1 MAPDLLHHD
10 PRGLVERGESREVRP
25 SHPANPFECRT
36 WLRRRLG
43 VTAIVRFA
51 TAGVLAVA
59 ASGFAAAQNAAD
71 VGPASGPLVGG
82 SDPQLTATS
91 ADPGAIWQPTPGGPG
106 SSEKPLE
113 ILLAPRPPFAFKD
126 ELGQWDGLSIS
137 LWREIAERLQIEFVL
152 VETTLEQV
160 VRAVRE
166 GTGSTIIGVAIT
178 PERAK
183 SSFLTHAFESSGVG
197 IATRERIGLLPSVSA
212 SLEWM
217 EVLQLLL
224 LLILLFFIAA
234 VLIWIC
240 ERRHEVRHFHPKASR
255 GIPDGMWW
263 SVVTFATIGYGDKVP
278 QTIAGRIVAATWI
291 LFSVVL
297 VALFTGIIA
306 SRITLTAGAY
316 VVTGA
321 DDLGHKRVGAVDG
334 TLTSTIL
341 RRMGVPFERFESD
354 PDGVDA
360 LAQGRLDA
368 FISDYAVLHYYV
380 EPLRE
385 RGLRVLPHP
394 IARDFI
400 ALSFSR
406 SLPSNLLEAID
417 VAMLQEIAT
426 PDWTWVRH
434 RYLGLLITTGEE
446 DPEA

>member
-1 MAPDLLHHD
+1 VAPDLLHHD

-25 SHPANPFECRT
+25 SRPANPTECRT

-43 VTAIVRFA
+43 VAAIVRFA
-51 TAGVLAVA
+51 TAGLLAVA

-91 ADPGAIWQPTPGGPG
+91 SDPGAIWQPTPGGPG

-137 LWREIAERLQIEFVL
+137 LWREIADRLQIEFVL

-240 ERRHEVRHFHPKASR
+240 ERRHEVKHFHPRASR

-341 RRMGVPFERFESD
+341 RRLGVPFERFESD

>member
-1 MAPDLLHHD
+1 MMLPND
-10 PRGLVERGESREVRP
+10 S
-25 SHPANPFECRT
+25 C
-36 WLRRRLG
+36 RRRPR
-43 VTAIVRFA
+43 V
-51 TAGVLAVA
+51 AGWLLLPALLAA
-59 ASGFAAAQNAAD
+59 ASLPVGPAAAAQDAD
-71 VGPASGPLVGG
+71 ATNMATPPDGSAPVLDALSG
-82 SDPQLTATS
+82 DPRE
-91 ADPGAIWQPTPGGPG
+91 IWQPTPGEPG
-106 SSEKPLE
+106 SRENPLE

-160 VRAVRE
+160 ARAVRE
-166 GTGSTIIGVAIT
+166 GTGSSIIGVAIT

-197 IATRERIGLLPSVSA
+197 IATRERIGLLPSISA
-212 SLEWM
+212 SLQLT
-217 EVLQLLL
+217 EVMQMLLL
-224 LLILLFFIAA
+224 LVLLFFIAA

-240 ERRHEVRHFHPKASR
+240 ERRHAVKHFHPSATR

-316 VVTGA
+316 VVSGV
-321 DDLGHKRVGAVDG
+321 DDLARKRVGAVEG

-341 RRMGVPFERFESD
+341 RRMSVPFEPFESD
-354 PDGVDA
+354 PVGVEA
-360 LAQGRLDA
+360 LSQGRLDA
-368 FISDYAVLHYYV
+368 FLSDYAVLHYYV
-380 EPLRE
+380 APLRD

-394 IARDFI
+394 IARDFL

-417 VAMLQEIAT
+417 VAMLQEIAS

-434 RYLGLLITTGEE
+434 RYLGLLFASGEGGF
-446 DPEA
+446 DP

>member
-10 PRGLVERGESREVRP
+10 PRGLFERGESREVRP
-25 SHPANPFECRT
+25 SRPANPFECRT

-43 VTAIVRFA
+43 VAAIVRFA

-82 SDPQLTATS
+82 SDPKLTANS

-240 ERRHEVRHFHPKASR
+240 ERRHEVKHFHPRASR

-263 SVVTFATIGYGDKVP
+263 SVVTFATIGYGYNVP

-341 RRMGVPFERFESD
+341 RRLGVPFERFESD

-368 FISDYAVLHYYV
+368 FISDYSVLHYYV

>member
-1 MAPDLLHHD
+1 LDRVSPDQS
-10 PRGLVERGESREVRP
+10 PAFVASGTPTIVVNRP
-25 SHPANPFECRT
+25 NAMMLPNDSC
-36 WLRRRLG
+36 RRRPR
-43 VTAIVRFA
+43 V
-51 TAGVLAVA
+51 AGWLLLPALLAA
-59 ASGFAAAQNAAD
+59 ASLP
-71 VGPASGPLVGG
+71 VGPAASAQDADATNMATPPDGSAPVLDALSG
-82 SDPQLTATS
+82 DPRE
-91 ADPGAIWQPTPGGPG
+91 IWQPTPGAPG
-106 SSEKPLE
+106 SRENPLE

-160 VRAVRE
+160 ARAVRE
-166 GTGSTIIGVAIT
+166 GTGSSIIGVAIT

-197 IATRERIGLLPSVSA
+197 IATRERIGLLPSISA
-212 SLEWM
+212 SLQLM
-217 EVLQLLL
+217 EVMQMLLL
-224 LLILLFFIAA
+224 LVLLFFIAA
-234 VLIWIC
+234 ILIWIC
-240 ERRHEVRHFHPKASR
+240 ERRHAVKHFHPSATR

-316 VVTGA
+316 VVSGV
-321 DDLGHKRVGAVDG
+321 DDLARKRVGAVEG

-341 RRMGVPFERFESD
+341 RRMSVPFEPFESD
-354 PDGVDA
+354 PVGVEA
-360 LAQGRLDA
+360 LSQGRLDA
-368 FISDYAVLHYYV
+368 FLSDYAVLHYYV
-380 EPLRE
+380 APLRDQ
-385 RGLRVLPHP
+385 GLRVLPHP
-394 IARDFI
+394 IARDFL

-417 VAMLQEIAT
+417 VAMLQEIAS

-434 RYLGLLITTGEE
+434 RYLGLLFASGEGGF
-446 DPEA
+446 DP

>member
-1 MAPDLLHHD
+1 MMLPND
-10 PRGLVERGESREVRP
+10 S
-25 SHPANPFECRT
+25 C
-36 WLRRRLG
+36 RRRPRVAGWLLLP
-43 VTAIVRFA
+43 ALLA
-51 TAGVLAVA
+51 TASLLVGPA
-59 ASGFAAAQNAAD
+59 AAAQDAD
-71 VGPASGPLVGG
+71 ATNMATPPDGSAPVLDALSG
-82 SDPQLTATS
+82 DPRE
-91 ADPGAIWQPTPGGPG
+91 IWQPTPGAPG
-106 SSEKPLE
+106 SRENPLE

-137 LWREIAERLQIEFVL
+137 LWREIADRLQIEFVL

-160 VRAVRE
+160 ARAVRE
-166 GTGSTIIGVAIT
+166 GTGSSIIGVAIT

-197 IATRERIGLLPSVSA
+197 IATRERIGLLPSISA
-212 SLEWM
+212 SLQLT
-217 EVLQLLL
+217 EVMQMLLL
-224 LLILLFFIAA
+224 LVLLFFIAA

-240 ERRHEVRHFHPKASR
+240 ERRHEVKHFHPRASR

-341 RRMGVPFERFESD
+341 RRLGVPFERFESD

>member
-1 MAPDLLHHD
+1 M
-10 PRGLVERGESREVRP
+10 
-25 SHPANPFECRT
+25 
-36 WLRRRLG
+36 
-43 VTAIVRFA
+43 
-51 TAGVLAVA
+51 
-59 ASGFAAAQNAAD
+59 
-71 VGPASGPLVGG
+71 
-82 SDPQLTATS
+82 
-91 ADPGAIWQPTPGGPG
+91 
-106 SSEKPLE
+106 
-113 ILLAPRPPFAFKD
+113 
-126 ELGQWDGLSIS
+126 
-137 LWREIAERLQIEFVL
+137 
-152 VETTLEQV
+152 
-160 VRAVRE
+160 
-166 GTGSTIIGVAIT
+166 AIT

-240 ERRHEVRHFHPKASR
+240 ERRHEVKHFHPRASR

-306 SRITLTAGAY
+306 SRITLAAGSYA
-316 VVTGA
+316 VSGA

-341 RRMGVPFERFESD
+341 RRLGVPFERFESD

-368 FISDYAVLHYYV
+368 FISDYSVLHYYV

>member
-1 MAPDLLHHD
+1 VAPDLLHHD

-25 SHPANPFECRT
+25 SRPANPTECRT

-43 VTAIVRFA
+43 VAAIVRFA
-51 TAGVLAVA
+51 TAGLLAVA

-91 ADPGAIWQPTPGGPG
+91 SDPGAIWQPTPGGPG

-137 LWREIAERLQIEFVL
+137 LWREIADRLQIEFVL

-160 VRAVRE
+160 VRTVRE

-240 ERRHEVRHFHPKASR
+240 ERRHEVKHFHPRASR

-341 RRMGVPFERFESD
+341 RRLGVPFERFESD

>member
-10 PRGLVERGESREVRP
+10 PRGLFERGESREVRP
-25 SHPANPFECRT
+25 SRPANPFECRT

-43 VTAIVRFA
+43 VAAIVRFA

-82 SDPQLTATS
+82 SDPKLTANS

-278 QTIAGRIVAATWI
+278 QTVAGRIVAATWI

-368 FISDYAVLHYYV
+368 FISDYSVLHYYV

>member
-10 PRGLVERGESREVRP
+10 PRGLFERGESREVRP
-25 SHPANPFECRT
+25 SRPANPFECRT

-43 VTAIVRFA
+43 VAAIVRFA

-82 SDPQLTATS
+82 SDPKLTANS

-240 ERRHEVRHFHPKASR
+240 ERRHEVKHFHPRASR

-341 RRMGVPFERFESD
+341 RRLGVPFERFESD

-368 FISDYAVLHYYV
+368 FISDYSVLHYYV

-434 RYLGLLITTGEE
+434 RYLGLLITTGDE

>member
-1 MAPDLLHHD
+1 VAPDLLHHD

-25 SHPANPFECRT
+25 SRPANPTECRT

-43 VTAIVRFA
+43 VAAIVRFA
-51 TAGVLAVA
+51 TAGLLAVA

-91 ADPGAIWQPTPGGPG
+91 SDPGAIWQPTPGGPG

-137 LWREIAERLQIEFVL
+137 LWREIADRLQIEFVL

-240 ERRHEVRHFHPKASR
+240 ERRHEVKHFHPRASR

>member
-1 MAPDLLHHD
+1 M
-10 PRGLVERGESREVRP
+10 
-25 SHPANPFECRT
+25 
-36 WLRRRLG
+36 
-43 VTAIVRFA
+43 
-51 TAGVLAVA
+51 LAVA

-82 SDPQLTATS
+82 SDPKLTANS

-240 ERRHEVRHFHPKASR
+240 ERRHEVKHFHPRASR

-341 RRMGVPFERFESD
+341 RRLGVPFERFESD

-368 FISDYAVLHYYV
+368 FISDYSVLHYYV

>member
-10 PRGLVERGESREVRP
+10 PRGLFERGESREVRP
-25 SHPANPFECRT
+25 SRPANPFECRT

-43 VTAIVRFA
+43 VAAIVRFA

-82 SDPQLTATS
+82 SDPKLTANS

-240 ERRHEVRHFHPKASR
+240 ERRHEVKHFHPRASR

-341 RRMGVPFERFESD
+341 RRLGVPFERFESD

-368 FISDYAVLHYYV
+368 FISDYSVLHYYV

>member
-10 PRGLVERGESREVRP
+10 PRGLFERGESREVRP
-25 SHPANPFECRT
+25 SRPANPFECRT

-43 VTAIVRFA
+43 VAAIVRFA

-82 SDPQLTATS
+82 SDPKLTANS

-240 ERRHEVRHFHPKASR
+240 ERRHEVKHFHPRASR

-341 RRMGVPFERFESD
+341 RRLGVPFERFESD

-368 FISDYAVLHYYV
+368 FISDYSVLHYYV

-426 PDWTWVRH
+426 PYWTWVRH

>member
-10 PRGLVERGESREVRP
+10 PRGLFERGESREVRP
-25 SHPANPFECRT
+25 SRPANPFECRT

-43 VTAIVRFA
+43 VAAIVRFA

-82 SDPQLTATS
+82 SDPKLTANS

-217 EVLQLLL
+217 EVLQMLL

-240 ERRHEVRHFHPKASR
+240 ERRHEVKHFHPRASR

-341 RRMGVPFERFESD
+341 RRLGVPFERFESD

-368 FISDYAVLHYYV
+368 FISDYSVLHYYV